1 MDLRST
7 RRICLLTTEI
17 ITQISLLFVLTN
29 MQKRFDC
36 TQLLSR
42 KKQENE

>member
-17 ITQISLLFVLTN
+17 ITQSLLFVLTN